1 MFQVDLLFKLNNKMR
16 FGWLVY
22 AASFLAMM
30 KHYINK
36 NNNNKNNK
44 IWLKQQLSEL
54 DWQIRVRTRM
64 HLELLHTHKITY
76 AQQMK

>member
-1 MFQVDLLFKLNNKMR
+1 MQSWSFGGDRWVVMIIVILIRLMFQVDLLFKLNNKMR
-16 FGWLVY
+16 FGCLVY

-44 IWLKQQLSEL
+44 I
-54 DWQIRVRTRM
+54 
-64 HLELLHTHKITY
+64 
-76 AQQMK
+76 